1 MGALLG
7 GVNDNGD
14 GVAGIEQVENKTLT
28 GTDGHET
35 YQRGNGGEEIPG
47 TMTESVAA
55 KNGDDVTLTI
65 DRDVQWYV
73 KKALKEAESKYGAAW
88 AIAVVQDVQSGE
100 ILALADSDEVQAGT
114 DAAKM
119 SPSRSVS
126 ETFEPGSVGK
136 VISMSGYL
144 QMGLHKM
151 SDQLSVPDHITQEGQ
166 TYKASFDHGTER
178 WTLAGILQNSSNVGM
193 IMAGE
198 NYPDEQRYEYLTK
211 FGIGQPTG
219 LNLPGES
226 SGLLTNPS
234 AWDLRT
240 RNTILFGQGYTVN
253 ALQLNNVVATIA
265 NKGVK
270 QQQSIIKSTT
280 DANGKTTEPKKGY
293 NKFVK
298 VDGYRMAAKSGTAE
312 VQGSDGTLS
321 SIISDYSVVIPA
333 DNPRYA
339 VTVVLKDPNGV
350 FGGLTAGPV
359 SAQICEFLMQKYE
372 VPVSSPRKNAIP
384 VTW

>member
-1 MGALLG
+1 
-7 GVNDNGD
+7 
-14 GVAGIEQVENKTLT
+14 
-28 GTDGHET
+28 
-35 YQRGNGGEEIPG
+35 
-47 TMTESVAA
+47 
-55 KNGDDVTLTI
+55 
-65 DRDVQWYV
+65 
-73 KKALKEAESKYGAAW
+73 
-88 AIAVVQDVQSGE
+88 
-100 ILALADSDEVQAGT
+100 
-114 DAAKM
+114 
-119 SPSRSVS
+119 
-126 ETFEPGSVGK
+126 
-136 VISMSGYL
+136 
-144 QMGLHKM
+144 
-151 SDQLSVPDHITQEGQ
+151 
-166 TYKASFDHGTER
+166 
-178 WTLAGILQNSSNVGM
+178 M

-280 DANGKTTEPKKGY
+280 DANGKTTETKKGEATRVVDEKVASDMMNAMESVAEGY

-312 VQGSDGTLS
+312 VQGSMVRS
-321 SIISDYSVVIPA
+321 RPHSDYSVGDSRGQPA
-333 DNPRYA
+333 MR
-339 VTVVLKDPNGV
+339 
-350 FGGLTAGPV
+350 
-359 SAQICEFLMQKYE
+359 
-372 VPVSSPRKNAIP
+372 SP
-384 VTW
+384 W

>member
-1 MGALLG
+1 M
-7 GVNDNGD
+7 VCQK
-14 GVAGIEQVENKTLT
+14 V
-28 GTDGHET
+28 
-35 YQRGNGGEEIPG
+35 
-47 TMTESVAA
+47 
-55 KNGDDVTLTI
+55 
-65 DRDVQWYV
+65 
-73 KKALKEAESKYGAAW
+73 LKEAESKYGAAW

-119 SPSRSVS
+119 SPSRAVS

-166 TYKASFDHGTER
+166 TYKDSFDHGTER

-280 DANGKTTEPKKGY
+280 DANGKTTETKKGEATRVVDEKVASDMMNAMESVAEGY

-339 VTVVLKDPNGV
+339 VTVVMKDPNGV

-372 VPVSSPRKNAIP
+372 VPVSSPRKMLFQSRGKDQGRKAIAHECSERIHRPAGDPGNAGRT
-384 VTW
+384 VRF